1 MQSTAQ
7 LGAPPDGSMPGMSMP
22 PDRPTERLH
31 PHPPRQPIVE
41 ERIVTPAVDV
51 TTVLVRLENAVN
63 SVRSG

>member
-1 MQSTAQ
+1 
-7 LGAPPDGSMPGMSMP
+7 MPGMSMP